1 MHFQKV
7 SGLKQMLTGSEH
19 FRTLLSETRSFY
31 NTTDKYIEL
40 PEYMSID
47 RSIPCEAHLSLKHL
61 PP

>member
-19 FRTLLSETRSFY
+19 FRTLLSETQSFY

-47 RSIPCEAHLSLKHL
+47 IEVSLVRHTCL
-61 PP
+61 

>member
-19 FRTLLSETRSFY
+19 FRTLLSETRSFS

-40 PEYMSID
+40 PEYMSTDIEVTLV
-47 RSIPCEAHLSLKHL
+47 RHTCL
-61 PP
+61 